1 MQNSF
6 LKGRGW
12 ERYALLSLNR
22 SLLILSFS
30 HFLILLTACHSDNDS
45 VAVEPEKNWE
55 VPISFSGHEEEA
67 QDVTRAGS
75 LLSELGVTAFKV
87 WGFKSTSF
95 DDKDDADPSNDE
107 YGSKQ
112 TVFPGYVVKWQANS
126 AATTT
131 TNTNNWEY
139 ILLDP
144 ADQTIKYWDWSA
156 KAYRFFA
163 VTNVENVTV
172 NANAPDGPYQM
183 TIAADARTDDAM
195 DDTPFFTRMWFST
208 GDPVAYADKQ
218 FGRPVQLEFL
228 KPYARVRFIFKYVYP
243 REGIVL
249 DNIKFQPTHDLTAA
263 TDDSVKIALKGNV
276 TINYPLQGMD
286 TREYYTVAVD
296 ADKSKRLAA
305 FTEDYDPENDSKP
318 YPITG
323 DGWYEVLPNLS
334 QGSYTLTVRINKGE
348 DLKTAV
354 VPAQFMQ
361 WLPGYSYT
369 YIFKVLDEGGVEI
382 GWVESAITPWTDMN
396 ATHTVYN
403 W

>member
-1 MQNSF
+1 M
-6 LKGRGW
+6 
-12 ERYALLSLNR
+12 
-22 SLLILSFS
+22 SLLILQC
-30 HFLILLTACHSDNDS
+30 LIFMTACHSDNDS

-163 VTNVENVTV
+163 VTDVEDVTV

-195 DDTPFFTRMWFST
+195 EDTPFFTRMWFST

-249 DNIKFQPTHDLTAA
+249 EDIKFQPTHDLTAA
-263 TDDSVKIALKGNV
+263 TDDSIKIALKGNV
-276 TINYPLQGMD
+276 TINYPLQGVD
-286 TREYYTVAVD
+286 TRESYSMTPD
-296 ADKSKRLAA
+296 PDKSIRLTD
-305 FTEDYDPENDSKP
+305 FTEDYDPEDETKIYTKTDN
-318 YPITG
+318 
-323 DGWYEVLPNLS
+323 GWYTVIPNPT
-334 QGSYTLTVRINKGE
+334 QGSFTLSVNVNS
-348 DLKTAV
+348 DPKTAV
-354 VPAQFMQ
+354 VPAEFMH
-361 WLPGYSYT
+361 WLPGFSYT
-369 YIFKVLDEGGVEI
+369 YIFKIINKGGVEI
-382 GWVESAITPWTDMN
+382 GGVELAVTPWTEMET
-396 ATHTVYN
+396 THNVYN